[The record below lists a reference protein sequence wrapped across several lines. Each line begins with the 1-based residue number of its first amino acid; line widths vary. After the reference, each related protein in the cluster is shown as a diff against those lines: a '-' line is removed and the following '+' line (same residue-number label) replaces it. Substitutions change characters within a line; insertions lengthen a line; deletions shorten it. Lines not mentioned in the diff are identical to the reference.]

1 MNNKQQEQLL
11 LELAWQSANWND
23 TLYFQE
29 LQSKYKLVIQELINQ
44 SGIEEWD
51 IHFGLKDEW
60 VLKILKNTNWCLIT
74 VITPIDGIWRNY
86 LSEEWEEIKEN
97 IWEILDESG
106 YYTIEDLNE
115 LFPELWNKIIVLLE
129 NDCTYW
135 ERAFDSTTQKIISM
149 LSDLNIKPSQVLIKK
164 HDITLE
170 QCFNNLSNQYFFDC
184 RLG

>member
-1 MNNKQQEQLL
+1 
-11 LELAWQSANWND
+11 
-23 TLYFQE
+23 
-29 LQSKYKLVIQELINQ
+29 
-44 SGIEEWD
+44 
-51 IHFGLKDEW
+51 
-60 VLKILKNTNWCLIT
+60 
-74 VITPIDGIWRNY
+74 VITPTDDIWRNY
-86 LSEEWEEIKEN
+86 LSVEWEEIKEN
-97 IWEILDESG
+97 IWEVLDENG